1 MKGIKFEKVSFGVF
15 LKDALAC
22 GVDQRVVW
30 EINYPS
36 FSDYL
41 KNIYDKIELP
51 VRKTKGSAGYDF
63 NCPFEINIDPNKKA
77 KFPTGIKAKMPE
89 GVVLQIHIR
98 SSLGIGFDLRI
109 SNTTGII
116 DSDYYN
122 NTNNEGDI
130 IISLTN
136 TGVYHYVTDYNKAV
150 AQGIFVK
157 YETTEDDKAD
167 GERVGGIGSTSK

>member
-1 MKGIKFEKVSFGVF
+1 MKGIKFEKVSFGAF
-15 LKDALAC
+15 LKDALSC
-22 GVDQRVVW
+22 GIDQRIAW
-30 EINYPS
+30 ETNYNS

-41 KNIYDKIELP
+41 KTIYDNIELP

-89 GVVLQIHIR
+89 GIVLEIHIR
-98 SSLGIGFDLRI
+98 SSLGIKHDLRVT
-109 SNTTGII
+109 NTTGII

-122 NTNNEGDI
+122 NVNNEGDI

-136 TGVYHYVTDYNKAV
+136 TGVYHYVTEYNKAV
-150 AQGIFVK
+150 AQGIFMK
-157 YETTEDDKAD
+157 YETTENDDAD
-167 GERVGGIGSTSK
+167 GERVGGFGSTSK